1 MKKYKVTLTG
11 SEIELLKEITRNGKR
26 SAMLIR
32 NAYILL
38 NVDESD
44 KGKGKKDEEVASI
57 LGITVKTIENLRK
70 KFVMESFETALYGKK
85 GEREYTAKVD
95 GDVEAHL
102 VALSCSE
109 PPEGFN
115 RWSLRMLSEKMIE
128 LRYIDAI
135 SHETVRTVLKKRV
148 KTLESKR
155 LADIA
160 PK

>member
-1 MKKYKVTLTG
+1 MKKYKVTLTA
-11 SEIELLKEITRNGKR
+11 SEIELLKEITRNSKR

-38 NVDESD
+38 NVDEGE

-57 LGITVKTIENLRK
+57 LGVTVKTIENLRK

-85 GEREYTAKVD
+85 AEREYTPKVD

-102 VALSCSE
+102 IALSCSE
-109 PPEGFN
+109 APKGFN
-115 RWSLRMLSEKMIE
+115 RWSLRMLSEKMVE
-128 LRYIDAI
+128 LKYVDAI
-135 SHETVRTVLKKRV
+135 SHETVRTVLKKRI
-148 KTLESKR
+148 KALESKR
-155 LADIA
+155 VANIA